1 MATKGSVA
9 RSCNQEWPHPV
20 AERPGPSQD
29 TLAIFNDIDLGAPR
43 GGPPVCFTSASLRH
57 PTTFQTACPKWV
69 WKLHPGVFLGTRLR
83 TAPSPKGGCLEAGEL
98 AELHFTL
105 ANVIQSTSFHNMSYQ
120 FEKKLATSP
129 GPTFRTCPHPP
140 KGKGL
145 RLTVQPV
152 NYAPYIPMR
161 LVRVPA
167 VAKKVAA

>member
-1 MATKGSVA
+1 MISIWERRVVALQFVSLAHHFAIPQPSRQLAQNGFGSFTPEPSSELA
-9 RSCNQEWPHPV
+9 S
-20 AERPGPSQD
+20 ERPRAQRVD
-29 TLAIFNDIDLGAPR
+29 
-43 GGPPVCFTSASLRH
+43 ASHRFA
-57 PTTFQTACPKWV
+57 T
-69 WKLHPGVFLGTRLR
+69 
-83 TAPSPKGGCLEAGEL
+83 LEAGEL

-145 RLTVQPV
+145 RRTVQPV